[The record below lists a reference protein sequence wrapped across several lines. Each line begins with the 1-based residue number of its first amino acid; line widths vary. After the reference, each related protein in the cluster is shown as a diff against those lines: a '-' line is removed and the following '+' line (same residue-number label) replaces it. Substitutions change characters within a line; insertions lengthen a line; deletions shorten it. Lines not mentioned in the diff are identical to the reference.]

1 MRLLAFSDI
10 HHNLVAVRKLRA
22 LETNSFDA
30 IVVAGDIGSASA
42 EEFFRILSTFKCP
55 ILYVYG
61 NWDHE
66 LSYSKSYGDHC
77 HLIHSNVVTIG
88 DLHFTGFSGCPTNWG
103 KNPIAR
109 RILTKSE
116 KTDAAQVRR
125 AKSSV
130 LELNRVSVRKAIR
143 KAAVDPRKC
152 VVVTHQR
159 LARLS
164 EEIPGAL
171 LHLFGHLHR
180 YSDQIYKGT
189 RYIDVATLDRPVPVR
204 PRAKKRWAM
213 EDCRNVNAGNY
224 VTIEIS
230 STQGISAQCVS
241 LRRDYPDWLPLED
254 SSVLAADWIAE
265 EKSWAN
271 PSKIPTPDPAGC

>member
-103 KNPIAR
+103 K
-109 RILTKSE
+109 
-116 KTDAAQVRR
+116 
-125 AKSSV
+125 
-130 LELNRVSVRKAIR
+130 
-143 KAAVDPRKC
+143 
-152 VVVTHQR
+152 
-159 LARLS
+159 
-164 EEIPGAL
+164 
-171 LHLFGHLHR
+171 
-180 YSDQIYKGT
+180 
-189 RYIDVATLDRPVPVR
+189 
-204 PRAKKRWAM
+204 
-213 EDCRNVNAGNY
+213 
-224 VTIEIS
+224 
-230 STQGISAQCVS
+230 
-241 LRRDYPDWLPLED
+241 
-254 SSVLAADWIAE
+254 
-265 EKSWAN
+265 
-271 PSKIPTPDPAGC
+271 